1 MELKT
6 IHAKL
11 HATHGKQIVDLAVLR
26 ILGTELFASYARQY
40 GQDVS
45 DQLAL
50 FLDLIDTR
58 SKHLGDVNKAVTQI
72 KQASETIAYLDSL
85 PV

>member
-1 MELKT
+1 MENELEV
-6 IHAKL
+6 IYSKL
-11 HATHGKQIVDLAVLR
+11 HATHSKQIIDLAVLR
-26 ILGTELFASYARQY
+26 ILGSALLTSYSKQY
-40 GQDVS
+40 GQDVT

-58 SKHLGDVNKAVTQI
+58 GNTTKAVTQI
-72 KQASETIAYLDSL
+72 KQASETISYLNSL